1 MNRAQLIRLNKI
13 HDRLEGAEDKIKDFA
28 KVDIGSNTNP
38 LKLTAGN
45 FSIEIP
51 SDLVLSILETVK
63 NSLDTIVT
71 TTAKELEDE

>member
-13 HDRLEGAEDKIKDFA
+13 HDRLEGAENKIKDFA

-63 NSLDTIVT
+63 NNLDTMVK